1 MVGVLPGLEMPMACM
16 SVNIRAQIISAFS
29 RVISRRGIVADMVLS
44 WIAVIVLYDQSN
56 QVVEWHPATCM
67 NFSRSTTGKPR

>member
-1 MVGVLPGLEMPMACM
+1 VVGVLPGLEMPMACTY
-16 SVNIRAQIISAFS
+16 VNIRAQIISAFS

-67 NFSRSTTGKPR
+67 NFSRSTTGRPR